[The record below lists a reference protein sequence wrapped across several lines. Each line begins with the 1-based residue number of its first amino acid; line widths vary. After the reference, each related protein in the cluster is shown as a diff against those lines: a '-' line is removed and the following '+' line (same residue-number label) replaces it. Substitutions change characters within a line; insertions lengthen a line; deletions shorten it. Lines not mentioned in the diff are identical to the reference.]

1 MIETSLYVSQLSN
14 DIMLITR
21 LSPTKETQRTK
32 AGELSEHL
40 TVSGGVTS
48 DTRPS
53 SLQHLA
59 PLDSQKVDLNVRETA
74 RAESVGEAG
83 GLTTELEVLFNQL

>member
-21 LSPTKETQRTK
+21 LSPTKATQRTK

-59 PLDSQKVDLNVRETA
+59 PLDSQKVDLNV
-74 RAESVGEAG
+74 GK
-83 GLTTELEVLFNQL
+83 LLEQSLWGKQGD

>member
-40 TVSGGVTS
+40 TVSAGVTS
-48 DTRPS
+48 ETLDP
-53 SLQHLA
+53 HLSNTWH
-59 PLDSQKVDLNVRETA
+59 LWTLRKLM
-74 RAESVGEAG
+74 
-83 GLTTELEVLFNQL
+83 